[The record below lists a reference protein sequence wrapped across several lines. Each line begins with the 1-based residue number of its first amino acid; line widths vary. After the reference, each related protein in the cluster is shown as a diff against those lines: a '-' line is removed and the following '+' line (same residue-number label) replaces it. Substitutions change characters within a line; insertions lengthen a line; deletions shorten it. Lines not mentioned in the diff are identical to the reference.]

1 MNDQVTNEVANLDRR
16 WRNLN
21 GASSLRTLPSENG
34 VFEEHSLFR
43 NKYTEFIIKSLR
55 NVLKK
60 DEELRD
66 QLTGANSLW
75 SLLPPSE
82 QKKIAKPSNLPIFK
96 RKNINVSDKLNTVRA
111 TKKYIESTLQFRDA
125 EEAPKLKELAEMLR
139 EADGLWAKFTGD
151 KEAYGLPPVVPSE
164 FYANLDISLDDKLQT
179 AVSLLTY
186 LSRLHNDGG
195 PPPSKLKT
203 KGANSSPYDRTWCPQ
218 MYLLLGR
225 DICGYS
231 KRGGKRKTIRGHRR
245 GQRRT
250 HRK

>member
-1 MNDQVTNEVANLDRR
+1 MNEQVTNEVANLDRK
-16 WRNLN
+16 WLNLN
-21 GASSLRTLPSENG
+21 GASSITTLPSKNG
-34 VFEEHSLFR
+34 VFDEHGFYR
-43 NKYTEFIIKSLR
+43 NKYTEFRINSLR

-66 QLTGANSLW
+66 QLTGANVLW
-75 SLLPPSE
+75 SLLPPNE

-125 EEAPKLKELAEMLR
+125 EEAQKLKELAEILR
-139 EADGLWAKFTGD
+139 EADGLWTTFQGD
-151 KEAYGLPPVVPSE
+151 KQAYGLPPVVPSE
-164 FYANLDISLDDKLQT
+164 FYANLDISLDNKLQT

-186 LSRLHNDGG
+186 LSRLQNDGG

-203 KGANSSPYDRTWCPQ
+203 KGANSSPYDLTWCQQ
-218 MYLLLGR
+218 MFALLGSDVCR
-225 DICGYS
+225 YN
-231 KRGGKRKTIRGHRR
+231 KRGGQRKTRKRYRR

-250 HRK
+250 SRK